1 MTVKNGDVSLNVAVQ
16 GEGPLILMIHGWP
29 ELWYSWR
36 HQISHF
42 ARLGYKVAAMDVRGY
57 GASSKPHKVK
67 DYTLRHLT
75 ADAAAVI
82 DALGGGEAI
91 VFGHDWGA
99 NIAWATALLYPE
111 KVKGVAGLSVVY
123 TPPSDRPVTELFKE
137 LFPDSFFYIT
147 YFQQEGPP
155 EAELEADIRGFLRK
169 TYYAGSGDVPTDQ
182 IRAKKPADAKFLD
195 GMVDPD
201 PFPAWMPDADLDVF
215 VRAYEAGGLR
225 GPLNLYRAWPLNTEE
240 LKDYRGAFIK
250 PPAFFIG
257 GERDTVRHFV
267 PGMDLYDMA
276 GAACED
282 FRGSVIV
289 PGAGHWIQQE
299 APEATT
305 AALENF
311 VKEL

>member
-1 MTVKNGDVSLNVAVQ
+1 MTIKNGDVSLNVAVQ

-42 ARLGYKVAAMDVRGY
+42 AGLGYKVAAMDVRGY
-57 GASSKPHKVK
+57 GASSKPH
-67 DYTLRHLT
+67 
-75 ADAAAVI
+75 
-82 DALGGGEAI
+82 
-91 VFGHDWGA
+91 
-99 NIAWATALLYPE
+99 
-111 KVKGVAGLSVVY
+111 
-123 TPPSDRPVTELFKE
+123 
-137 LFPDSFFYIT
+137 
-147 YFQQEGPP
+147 
-155 EAELEADIRGFLRK
+155 
-169 TYYAGSGDVPTDQ
+169 
-182 IRAKKPADAKFLD
+182 
-195 GMVDPD
+195 
-201 PFPAWMPDADLDVF
+201 
-215 VRAYEAGGLR
+215 
-225 GPLNLYRAWPLNTEE
+225 E
-240 LKDYRGAFIK
+240 LKDHREAFIK

-282 FRGSVIV
+282 FRGSVVI